1 MNEDYNEN
9 SHPQMVAVNSTIKYI
24 HEAIN
29 VLDITNSSPPYVIS
43 DFGSSLGPNGR
54 SFYESCLPSNSLL
67 IGYSS
72 TSLHWLSHKPCN
84 ISNHC
89 ASLFAQGDELK
100 AFQEQARG
108 VLILLIPC
116 VDDHGSNGFDIL
128 REILYQCAQL
138 CLTSQE
144 LLEYTFP
151 IHARS
156 YAECVDIQL
165 FDCFSFE
172 LIESE
177 FNSVQMP
184 FIQQWHNK
192 EITQDEF
199 IKLIVSYVRS
209 WSESILKQTLM
220 TSNRSREEIEQIQS
234 QFWSLYSDELRKEF
248 NQLLDTHMN
257 FTYLILKKKND

>member
-1 MNEDYNEN
+1 MI
-9 SHPQMVAVNSTIKYI
+9 A
-24 HEAIN
+24 
-29 VLDITNSSPPYVIS
+29 
-43 DFGSSLGPNGR
+43 NGR
-54 SFYESCLPSNSLL
+54 SFYESCLSSNSLL

-100 AFQEQARG
+100 AFQEQARLDFNHFLEYRSNELISGG

-128 REILYQCAQL
+128 REILYKCAQL
-138 CLTSQE
+138 CLTAQE

-165 FDCFSFE
+165 FDRFSFE
-172 LIESE
+172 LIKSE

-184 FIQQWHNK
+184 FIQQWQNK

-248 NQLLDTHMN
+248 NQLLDMHMN